1 MSVDG
6 RFRTPAR
13 AAACLLVA
21 GLAVT
26 GMAACSGESGPA
38 GGHSSAPAAP
48 GHAQASSGGDLDA
61 TARPAVAIVGQ
72 YTPGGYK
79 TSPVAS
85 GYDWATASGQRISES
100 LPGAHLFQIACS
112 GSGTLAV
119 HLSLPKGDT
128 EERVECGAKAKAV
141 PFDGKLVAVIDGSTS
156 NHGAYAW
163 RIVARA

>member
-1 MSVDG
+1 MTVDG
-6 RFRTPAR
+6 RLRAPAR
-13 AAACLLVA
+13 AAAYLLVA

-26 GMAACSGESGPA
+26 GLAACSGEAGPA
-38 GGHSSAPAAP
+38 RGPSSAPAP
-48 GHAQASSGGDLDA
+48 EHAHASAGKSLDA
-61 TARPAVAIVGQ
+61 TARPAVAVVGQ
-72 YTPGGYK
+72 YTPSGYK

-85 GYDWATASGQRISES
+85 GYDWATASRQRISES

-112 GSGTLAV
+112 GSGTLAM

-128 EERVECGAKAKAV
+128 EERVECGAKAEAV
-141 PFDGKLVAVIDGSTS
+141 SFDGKLVAVIDGSTS